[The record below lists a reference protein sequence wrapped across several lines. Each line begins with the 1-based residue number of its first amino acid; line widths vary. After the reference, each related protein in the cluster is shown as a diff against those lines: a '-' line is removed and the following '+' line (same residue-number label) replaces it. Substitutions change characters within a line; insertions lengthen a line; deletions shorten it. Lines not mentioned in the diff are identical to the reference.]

1 MKKMI
6 RLGLCLG
13 LLSAALTCTALAA
26 DNEYTTS
33 IDGTVTYEGGS
44 YSASYSGTKTDNQ
57 YVLLVV
63 EGTVDSEGA
72 AHYSVTEDTIVY
84 IDQQPATKT
93 GVSFNHWIPMST
105 PDCVVLLGGEFGDGR
120 SPKVLGTLKGQG
132 STVSGKVS
140 LGAARLTGKH
150 GGVAISL
157 TENSGSGSYSAVSQ
171 PDGSFTLNGVMD
183 GTYTLQVSIDGFL
196 KYTDRSFEVAGPTTM
211 DTVTLKGGDINSSGT
226 IDGPDLTALLRDFGK
241 RASETDTSQYSDIN
255 GSGTVDGPDL
265 STLLSNFGGQN
276 TVVP

>member
-26 DNEYTTS
+26 TDGYTT
-33 IDGTVTYEGGS
+33 DLNGGTVTYEGGS
-44 YSASYSGTKTDNQ
+44 YSASYTGTQKDKQ

-63 EGTVDSEGA
+63 EGTPDE
-72 AHYSVTEDTIVY
+72 YSVSEDSIVY
-84 IDQQPATKT
+84 IDQQQATET